1 MFQEWILES
10 LPDHGLS
17 QCNCQVLRN
26 LVHDCT
32 LGNSRL
38 VHTVPSNK
46 GDGTVTL
53 LEWTI
58 SSNIGEMLHIA
69 LERQDLL
76 VKRVV
81 EAVIALCEC
90 GCPEGVTTTMLV
102 IVVDNFQQYWGDASY
117 CTGET
122 GPSRKES
129 SRSCDCS
136 LRMWVSGRCDNHNAG
151 HSCAG
156 TMR

>member
-1 MFQEWILES
+1 
-10 LPDHGLS
+10 
-17 QCNCQVLRN
+17 VLRN

-102 IVVDNFQQYWGDASY
+102 IVVQEPCDDALLLATECRLTNSHNERIKLPSHDLQQAVYSLILK
-117 CTGET
+117 
-122 GPSRKES
+122 PK
-129 SRSCDCS
+129 RSQIHLCI
-136 LRMWVSGRCDNHNAG
+136 G
-151 HSCAG
+151 H
-156 TMR
+156 